1 MREIDRMKK
10 KIGFPMF
17 AHYNLP
23 VKYFIEQGLGQTY
36 VKQPKMTART
46 MELGAKYAPDMVCPP
61 YKEVLGSLME
71 ALEAGADTLI
81 MPMGLCR
88 LGYYGELA
96 EQTLHDLGYQFD
108 MINLAEYTTGKSK
121 DYFKAIK
128 RVSPKINAL
137 KAGKAGLDAMKMCED
152 IDEIEALYY
161 ESCGFELEKG
171 AYRRAFLQFQHAMST
186 AETRDE
192 IDAGYETCKTAF
204 QTIPVDKGEFPL
216 RVGMIGE
223 YFTVM
228 DSFSNLDLEKTL
240 ADMGVEVHRWMNIS
254 HRNLHYPGE
263 KNLNVRIH
271 DLCTYEM
278 GPTSTANIWAAR
290 CTVFAESD
298 LVHKIQVGH
307 TKEDIVAGL
316 CQAVVGNYLN
326 NVGKGKKIYSP
337 VVFQGGVSKNI
348 GVVKAFEKQLGCPVI
363 VDENGHL
370 MGAIGA
376 AILARRNE
384 KRASFDFSM
393 EDMDFVTR
401 EVNCGRC
408 PNNCEIICVYRN
420 GELIDSWGNRCE
432 RGEISVNAVKTLK
445 ERHSSK

>member
-1 MREIDRMKK
+1 
-10 KIGFPMF
+10 
-17 AHYNLP
+17 
-23 VKYFIEQGLGQTY
+23 
-36 VKQPKMTART
+36 
-46 MELGAKYAPDMVCPP
+46 
-61 YKEVLGSLME
+61 
-71 ALEAGADTLI
+71 
-81 MPMGLCR
+81 
-88 LGYYGELA
+88 
-96 EQTLHDLGYQFD
+96 
-108 MINLAEYTTGKSK
+108 
-121 DYFKAIK
+121 
-128 RVSPKINAL
+128 
-137 KAGKAGLDAMKMCED
+137 
-152 IDEIEALYY
+152 
-161 ESCGFELEKG
+161 
-171 AYRRAFLQFQHAMST
+171 
-186 AETRDE
+186 
-192 IDAGYETCKTAF
+192 
-204 QTIPVDKGEFPL
+204 
-216 RVGMIGE
+216 MIGE

-420 GELIDSWGNRCE
+420 GELIDSWGKPLRTRRNFRECGENAEGTSLIQMIIFDLPPECGRADAERSGGFFSVAMILHQCFFDEIPVHIIAMRLGRCILH
-432 RGEISVNAVKTLK
+432 EIIRIIMHCCGFGWAF
-445 ERHSSK
+445 